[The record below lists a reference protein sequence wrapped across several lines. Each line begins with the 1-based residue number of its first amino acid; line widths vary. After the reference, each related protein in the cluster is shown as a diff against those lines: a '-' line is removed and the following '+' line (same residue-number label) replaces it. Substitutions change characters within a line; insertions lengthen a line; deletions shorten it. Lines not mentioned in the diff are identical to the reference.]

1 MIAVDV
7 CQANYETLLI
17 IYQEFM
23 IKYAKTARQEKKSG
37 RNVNSLD
44 IKIIDCI
51 TDAKNAINYALSEVT
66 ATGLEPRTT

>member
-1 MIAVDV
+1 
-7 CQANYETLLI
+7 
-17 IYQEFM
+17 M
-23 IKYAKTARQEKKSG
+23 IKYAKNEQQEKKSG